1 MFVSVTNTDTAGQP
15 VENAKAVAEEMDRW
29 LRETEG
35 YEGFMLLA
43 GDERALGLVFWES
56 REVAERHAESRR
68 QFRERMLGIA
78 GVTIEDVVGYELVH
92 ASLGPRLARGIS

>member
-15 VENAKAVAEEMDRW
+15 VESAKVVAEEMARW

-35 YEGFMLLA
+35 FEGFMLLA
-43 GDERALGLVFWES
+43 GEERALGLVFWES
-56 REVAERHAESRR
+56 REVAERHAEARK

-78 GVTIEDVVGYELVH
+78 GVTIEDVVGYELVY
-92 ASLGPRLARGIS
+92 ASLGPRLAAGVS

>member
-1 MFVSVTNTDTAGQP
+1 VFVSLTTADTSGQP
-15 VENAKAVAEEMDRW
+15 SENAKAVAQEMERW

-56 REVAERHAESRR
+56 REVAERHAEARK

-78 GVTIEDVVGYELVH
+78 GVTIEDVVGYEVVY
-92 ASLGPRLARGIS
+92 ASLGPRLTSGIS